1 MNPNETQQFLD
12 EFNKP
17 ETNDPFAFLE
27 KPVEKPAEEIKGE
40 ETPAEGVPEPRN
52 RREKRLMEKLQAER
66 ETAITLAARLEA
78 LNESK
83 NARNSEE
90 AEYLTVAERIYGTQT
105 PELREATELLKTAL
119 NGVKEEAKREALAE
133 YQRIRQQE
141 QEVVSKAEKRIDS
154 MLEEIE
160 DEYNADLSSGAHRTE
175 FLKLIEKMSPKD
187 SEGNI
192 VEYADHHAV
201 WEIYQD
207 KLNRNKPVNPAKDI
221 VARGMTQS
229 AGANDASLSNDA
241 HVRFLKEHGII

>member
-12 EFNKP
+12 EFKKP
-17 ETNDPFAFLE
+17 EDNNDPFAFLE

-40 ETPAEGVPEPRN
+40 ETPAEGAPEPRN

-66 ETAITLAARLEA
+66 ETAITLAAKLDAITQSQQTRT
-78 LNESK
+78 ES
-83 NARNSEE
+83 SQWEE
-90 AEYLTVAERIYGTQT
+90 SIEKIYGNTT
-105 PELREATELLKTAL
+105 PELREATELLRTSMKSL
-119 NGVKEEAKREALAE
+119 KEEAKREALAE
-133 YQRIRQQE
+133 YQQIRQQE
-141 QEVVSKAEKRIDS
+141 QAVVSQAEKRIDS

-229 AGANDASLSNDA
+229 AGANDTNLSNDA